1 MKKIL
6 SAIFACGLLVLLAL
20 VFQRNFYEV
29 PVLMYHRV
37 DVSDRESGVY
47 VRPENFEKQME
58 FLKVH
63 RYHVM
68 PLETLIQ
75 DLKARRRN
83 PPKSVVITF
92 DDGTLD
98 NIKNAFPVLKTM
110 GFPATVFM
118 ITENIGRPGW
128 LSEEDLKILDEGGVS
143 IGSHTLNHAYLP
155 ELPVSRVQEEIA
167 GSKKRLE
174 GILGHEVTL
183 FSYPAGG
190 VTPQIREFVEKAGYA
205 GAVTTNYGKERHDPY
220 SLHRVK
226 VGDSSGNLFNF
237 LAKTSGFYSLGKK
250 RVSHRAADPAPA
262 EDYLTV
268 GQ

>member
-1 MKKIL
+1 MKKLL
-6 SAIFACGLLVLLAL
+6 SGSAVLGFLILLAL
-20 VFQRNFYEV
+20 VFQRQFYEV

-37 DVSDRESGVY
+37 ELSDRGSGVY

-68 PLETLIQ
+68 PLETLVRE
-75 DLKARRRN
+75 LKAGHRI
-83 PPKSVVITF
+83 PPRSVAITF

-98 NIKNAFPVLKTM
+98 NIKNAFPVLKKM
-110 GFPATVFM
+110 GFPAVVFM

-143 IGSHTLNHAYLP
+143 IGSHTLSHAFLP
-155 ELPVSRVQEEIA
+155 ELSFSQVQEEIA
-167 GSKKRLE
+167 GSKKILE
-174 GILGHEVTL
+174 GILGHEVAL

-190 VTPQIREFVEKAGYA
+190 VTPQIRELVEKAGYV
-205 GAVTTNYGKERHDPY
+205 GAVTTNYGKERHNPY
-220 SLHRVK
+220 ALHRIK

-250 RVSHRAADPAPA
+250 RVSYRAVDPVPA
-262 EDYLTV
+262 EDHLTV